1 MKKTILSLRDVLIS
15 IHQGNRWLIPLCG
28 FVAVTSGVST
38 PLLVW
43 ANAKVLDLGIAVAQ
57 KRMAFDTYI
66 IYLGLFCAFLLI
78 PQIANVILRS
88 YIEPESMLILR
99 TSFKGKMLQK
109 LKRIRY
115 EHFESDESLEIIA
128 KAYSRAEE
136 ATLHIFPSYFFRFIS
151 SFVAVVGTLYIF
163 AEICWWLLPTI
174 VIPFFLDTWLSAK
187 NHFNIYN
194 EMENYWKEEH
204 GSAVLGEMLKT
215 REYVREN
222 SLFGS
227 TRYLIKTYRERMH
240 TRNRKF
246 ERFYFKNLKHHFGQ
260 QNIARFSALF
270 NALLLLLIYMQGGM
284 EMGQLISMTLAL
296 FTTLGMSLD
305 GIASVLKGMAYQV
318 KFYEYYNR
326 YFALSE
332 DACGKVDDIPEHA
345 SIEFCDVSF
354 SYPGSDKQVLSHL
367 SFFIKAGER
376 VAIVGQNGEGKTTL
390 IKLLLGLYQP
400 DEGEIRV
407 GGLPLSAYSC
417 AAKEKLFAPVFQDFV
432 KYDITLQENVGVGDV
447 ASLHDME
454 QLAAAMRKAKVDGLA
469 AKLPEGTQTI
479 LGRNFAG
486 GVDLSGGEWQ
496 RVAIARAFMGNKPV
510 MILDE
515 PTSQLDPMA
524 ESEIYSDFAAMVKG
538 KTSIFITHRLG
549 ATTITD
555 RILVLE
561 HGTITQAGTHAALLK
576 ESGLYKQ
583 MFEAQKQ
590 WYMQSVRPVDHKM
603 DASEGEDRECAADE

>member
-66 IYLGLFCAFLLI
+66 IYLGLFCTFLLI

-204 GSAVLGEMLKT
+204 GYAVLGEMLKT

-270 NALLLLLIYMQGGM
+270 NALLLLLIYM
-284 EMGQLISMTLAL
+284 
-296 FTTLGMSLD
+296 
-305 GIASVLKGMAYQV
+305 
-318 KFYEYYNR
+318 
-326 YFALSE
+326 
-332 DACGKVDDIPEHA
+332 
-345 SIEFCDVSF
+345 
-354 SYPGSDKQVLSHL
+354 
-367 SFFIKAGER
+367 
-376 VAIVGQNGEGKTTL
+376 
-390 IKLLLGLYQP
+390 
-400 DEGEIRV
+400 
-407 GGLPLSAYSC
+407 
-417 AAKEKLFAPVFQDFV
+417 
-432 KYDITLQENVGVGDV
+432 
-447 ASLHDME
+447 
-454 QLAAAMRKAKVDGLA
+454 
-469 AKLPEGTQTI
+469 
-479 LGRNFAG
+479 
-486 GVDLSGGEWQ
+486 
-496 RVAIARAFMGNKPV
+496 
-510 MILDE
+510 
-515 PTSQLDPMA
+515 
-524 ESEIYSDFAAMVKG
+524 
-538 KTSIFITHRLG
+538 
-549 ATTITD
+549 
-555 RILVLE
+555 
-561 HGTITQAGTHAALLK
+561 
-576 ESGLYKQ
+576 
-583 MFEAQKQ
+583 
-590 WYMQSVRPVDHKM
+590 
-603 DASEGEDRECAADE
+603 